1 MITVTPQ
8 ARAIAAFTLAVLV
21 VTGHLNRLA
30 FAFYAVFGDAVPRD
44 RSGQFILSLLTV
56 VVAAAVLW
64 IAHTAVVGAA
74 GPDWHAHLAQA
85 ARVLA
90 VVGLAI
96 AVFATI
102 GVGTSG
108 EAFYGSFSLS
118 F

>member
-1 MITVTPQ
+1 MITITPQ

-21 VTGHLNRLA
+21 VTGYLNRLA
-30 FAFYAVFGDAVPRD
+30 FAFYAVFGDAIPRD
-44 RSGQFILSLLTV
+44 KSGQFVMSLLTV
-56 VVAAAVLW
+56 VIAAAVLW
-64 IAHTAVVGAA
+64 IAHTAAVGS
-74 GPDWHAHLAQA
+74 PESDWHAHLAQA

-90 VVGLAI
+90 VIGLAI

-102 GVGTSG
+102 GVLTSG